1 MGDKKSKLK
10 KSKKSDTKRFPSW
23 LWIVIGGVL
32 AISLVTVVLITR
44 SATEHEHADSSA
56 QQQKD
61 EHQQHQDAEKDA
73 KQDDDH
79 QDHAEHKAPKP
90 ALVKQNWS
98 LVKSPPV
105 TTEPVQLRF
114 KFMNYD
120 TQEVLTDYEEYYEKK
135 MHLIVISEDLQEF
148 QHIHP
153 EMSADGTFLATMN
166 LQRPTKYKVFTD
178 GKSKSVGWINEWAG
192 IAMRTPEV
200 VAKHTDKTKP
210 LPEPK
215 VDKPN
220 LVVNDQQAQTIDGV
234 EVLLE
239 AKNLKVGKQ
248 SSLTFRFKDAADGKD
263 ITDLQPYLGSIGH
276 VVLISETVDKYIHSH
291 PTNEKERGPKATFS
305 AVFEKPGKYKMWGE
319 FKRNDQRFVVPYV
332 IEVKP

>member
-1 MGDKKSKLK
+1 
-10 KSKKSDTKRFPSW
+10 
-23 LWIVIGGVL
+23 
-32 AISLVTVVLITR
+32 
-44 SATEHEHADSSA
+44 
-56 QQQKD
+56 
-61 EHQQHQDAEKDA
+61 
-73 KQDDDH
+73 
-79 QDHAEHKAPKP
+79 
-90 ALVKQNWS
+90 
-98 LVKSPPV
+98 VKSPPV

-210 LPEPK
+210 LPVIKIILDDP
-215 VDKPN
+215 D
-220 LVVNDQQAQTIDGV
+220 
-234 EVLLE
+234 LLKRIE
-239 AKNLKVGKQ
+239 Q
-248 SSLTFRFKDAADGKD
+248 ETAAWSRNFD
-263 ITDLQPYLGSIGH
+263 ITFWDSVPDAFLSFSTKMPD
-276 VVLISETVDKYIHSH
+276 VLIVQTSKPLNEQVSTVIALDKFLKKS
-291 PTNEKERGPKATFS
+291 EKEFSVLVLSQYFELKAEVQLSIHESIQIFNKYLNSELLNVFMSGAYAMTFCNS
-305 AVFEKPGKYKMWGE
+305 MKNT
-319 FKRNDQRFVVPYV
+319 RH
-332 IEVKP
+332 